1 MVENNPHKIS
11 TMGQGGSL
19 AGITDA
25 SDFPHTGLIKGLS
38 QMARQNLV
46 VKNNSNDFDITQST
60 ANGGTV
66 SVSAGTY
73 LRDGKKYVA
82 QYKTGTTS
90 ASFTFNASELITTY
104 DKGYHLVVVDEN
116 NFILIRKPTA
126 ANKVPDYTSGDTII
140 AIVEY
145 SSTTSS
151 GARNVQYLT
160 TDKTENSVSIAYEN
174 SNAYTEVSSITGT
187 SDGLFISG
195 IGSVTPAADG
205 SDKVIIQDAN
215 ASDVIKSVTVAQ
227 INALAPQGDITGIT
241 AGTNL
246 SGGGSSGAIT
256 LNVDD
261 AFLIN
266 SGDDTTTGTITAGG
280 FTTAG
285 SITLGGHAFNDIDI
299 GSEFTDADDHLMSA
313 GAIKEKIEG
322 YGYTTNVG
330 DITGVDLTEGTGIDI
345 TEANTASGDYTATIN
360 LDLTEVIATD
370 AANRVLTS
378 DGDGTLT
385 AQAELLVVEGL
396 VSIEKALAL
405 GASGVTQYD
414 GTTSLLVVDASSNS
428 STITLPSAASIESRV
443 IIIKN
448 VDTSNLTVTTQS
460 SDKFEDNRVGEDYR
474 QTDVNNLK
482 LRPLESVMLY
492 AISDSFSVDGS
503 SLTNGYLII
512 DREYEHPNHTGE
524 VTSTADGATVI
535 ASNVVD
541 EDNLKVSNSPTNGY
555 FLQAQSGAAGGLT
568 WAAVSSSS
576 GDIEGIT
583 TASNSGLAGGATTGT
598 PSLSLDI
605 NNLTAEAIAS
615 GDTIAFNDSGDNGIH
630 KETIDDIATL
640 FAGDGLTASSAVIAV
655 NVDDSTIETN
665 SDTIRVKNDG
675 INTQHIADDAVDG
688 DKLADS
694 IIIADTLEVTGTTTL
709 LDSVTVAPTKTFSST
724 RLPTSTVSS
733 GALTETNHAGR
744 YLICGGNVTLPSSPA
759 AGVHFTILNTSGGDI
774 TVTATNSS
782 TINGGSANTVITVAD
797 FNAVTC
803 IGIGSNNW
811 IALGV

>member
-66 SVSAGTY
+66 AVSAGTY

-151 GARNVQYLT
+151 GARNIQFLT
-160 TDKTENSVSIAYEN
+160 TDKTENSVSIAYKN

-227 INALAPQGDITGIT
+227 INALAPQGDITG
-241 AGTNL
+241 
-246 SGGGSSGAIT
+246 
-256 LNVDD
+256 
-261 AFLIN
+261 
-266 SGDDTTTGTITAGG
+266 
-280 FTTAG
+280 
-285 SITLGGHAFNDIDI
+285 
-299 GSEFTDADDHLMSA
+299 
-313 GAIKEKIEG
+313 
-322 YGYTTNVG
+322 
-330 DITGVDLTEGTGIDI
+330 VDLTDGTGIGI
-345 TEANTASGDYTATIN
+345 ASEANTASGAYSATIN
-360 LDLTEVIATD
+360 LDLTEITVSAGLDNPAATTLNLDLTEVIAND
-370 AANRVLTS
+370 GANRVLTS

-385 AQAELLVVEGL
+385 AQPELLVVEGL
-396 VSIEKALAL
+396 VSIENALAL

-414 GTTSLLVVDASSNS
+414 GSTSLLVVDASSNS
-428 STITLPSAASIESRV
+428 NTITLPAAVSIESRV

-524 VTSTADGATVI
+524 VTSSADGATVI

-541 EDNLKVSNSPTNGY
+541 EDNLKVSNTPTNGY

-630 KETIDDIATL
+630 KESIDDIATL

-665 SDTIRVKNDG
+665 SDTLRVKNNG
-675 INTQHIADDAVDG
+675 IGTQHIADDAVNS
-688 DKLADS
+688 DKLADD
-694 IIIADTLEVTGTTTL
+694 IIIASTL
-709 LDSVTVAPTKTFSST
+709 
-724 RLPTSTVSS
+724 
-733 GALTETNHAGR
+733 
-744 YLICGGNVTLPSSPA
+744 
-759 AGVHFTILNTSGGDI
+759 
-774 TVTATNSS
+774 
-782 TINGGSANTVITVAD
+782 
-797 FNAVTC
+797 
-803 IGIGSNNW
+803 
-811 IALGV
+811 